1 MCLCCFAGVRMH
13 EDFRSTKGAEDPC
26 AETQR
31 ALCTYLWILGSADHA
46 PGASGLWNMF
56 VVDMARL
63 KAERRRKVKW
73 ESEMLSQ
80 QYLDD
85 FVPMVFRTTNQIKVK
100 ICPMTMKDSLPTGLR
115 WSPSAGKAKNYQ
127 VGTRN
132 YCCLGYMF
140 VSRFIYMP

>member
-1 MCLCCFAGVRMH
+1 MH

-31 ALCTYLWILGSADHA
+31 ALCTYLWIIGSADHA

-85 FVPMVFRTTNQIKVK
+85 FVPMVFRTTNQINGSEDLSHDHERQFTSRS
-100 ICPMTMKDSLPTGLR
+100 TMESISGQGQELPG
-115 WSPSAGKAKNYQ
+115 SYS
-127 VGTRN
+127 
-132 YCCLGYMF
+132 
-140 VSRFIYMP
+140 